1 MKTTFLS
8 ILDYFKLKKNMVFPR
23 ICMTS
28 GIFYLLY
35 FRSDNPYKEYLI
47 PIMIK
52 FCAFVIST
60 GGLLK
65 AARSGEIWIISSF
78 GRFLDSASLRS
89 K

>member
-1 MKTTFLS
+1 MLMKIAAHSNL
-8 ILDYFKLKKNMVFPR
+8 
-23 ICMTS
+23 
-28 GIFYLLY
+28 
-35 FRSDNPYKEYLI
+35 LI

-60 GGLLK
+60 GELLK